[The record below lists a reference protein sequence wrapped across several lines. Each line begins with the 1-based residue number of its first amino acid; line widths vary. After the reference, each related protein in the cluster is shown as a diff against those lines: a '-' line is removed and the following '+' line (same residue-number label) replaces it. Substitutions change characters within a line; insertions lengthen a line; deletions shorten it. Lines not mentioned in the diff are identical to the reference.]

1 MYYICHKINL
11 NCGGSY
17 VDCPDWEKNKKATI
31 NPINRKDNEC
41 FHYAMTVIKS
51 RRNKKKSWKNNKNEC
66 WMFNIKIDGCIN
78 NSKNSFTT
86 RVSEHILSYFSMSK
100 ILSFKSIEN
109 KHDVYR

>member
-1 MYYICHKINL
+1 
-11 NCGGSY
+11 
-17 VDCPDWEKNKKATI
+17 
-31 NPINRKDNEC
+31 
-41 FHYAMTVIKS
+41 
-51 RRNKKKSWKNNKNEC
+51 
-66 WMFNIKIDGCIN
+66 MFNIKIDGCIN